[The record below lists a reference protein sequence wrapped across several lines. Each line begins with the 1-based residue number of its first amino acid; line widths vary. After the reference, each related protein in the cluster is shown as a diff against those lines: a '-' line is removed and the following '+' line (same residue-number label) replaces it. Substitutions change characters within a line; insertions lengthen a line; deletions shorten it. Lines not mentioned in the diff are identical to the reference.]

1 MNAKR
6 ITLFAGH
13 YGSGK
18 TNIAINYARAL
29 KRAGEKVAVA
39 DLDIVNPYFRTK
51 DSAAELQAEGI
62 DLVVSDFANSNV
74 DFPALPKE
82 IYALV
87 ADRETKIVMDIGGDD
102 RGALALGRYVPDIKA
117 EGDYEMLAV
126 VNAARPL
133 TRTPQ
138 EAVEVLRE
146 IEAACQLPFTGI
158 VNNTNVG
165 AETTV
170 ETVLGSIPYA
180 DEIAALM
187 GVPVRF
193 TCAIGAIAAE
203 LKGKVENLL
212 SCSLTRIRETFKMH
226 GVYSDTALCHHEAG
240 DRAVNAARQKQKSLS
255 V

>member
-1 MNAKR
+1 MKR

-18 TNIAINYARAL
+18 TNIALNYARIL
-29 KRAGEKVAVA
+29 KRVGEKVAIA

-51 DSAAELQAEGI
+51 DSAADLQAEGI

-82 IYALV
+82 IYGLV
-87 ADRETKIVMDIGGDD
+87 APIGQSEQSNNRTIPRIVMDIGGDD

-133 TRTPQ
+133 TRTAQ
-138 EAVEVLRE
+138 DTIEVLRE
-146 IEAACQLPFTGI
+146 IEVACNLPFTGI
-158 VNNTNVG
+158 VNNTNLG
-165 AETTV
+165 QQTTA
-170 ETVLGSIPYA
+170 ETVLGSRAYA
-180 DEIAALM
+180 DEVAEMMKI
-187 GVPVRF
+187 PVRF
-193 TCAIGAIAAE
+193 TCATATIAKE
-203 LKGKVENLL
+203 LEGKVENVLPL
-212 SCSLTRIRETFKMH
+212 EI
-226 GVYSDTALCHHEAG
+226 
-240 DRAVNAARQKQKSLS
+240 QKLYYQMECENMK

>member
-18 TNIAINYARAL
+18 TNIALNYARML
-29 KRAGEKVAVA
+29 KRAGETVAIS

-51 DSAAELQAEGI
+51 DSARDLQAEGI

-74 DFPALPKE
+74 DFPAMPKE

-87 ADRETKIVMDIGGDD
+87 AERDRKIVMDIGGDD

-138 EAVEVLRE
+138 DAVEVLRE
-146 IEAACQLPFTGI
+146 SDAACQLRFTCIG
-158 VNNTNVG
+158 NKTNLG
-165 AETTV
+165 RQATA
-170 ETVLGSIPYA
+170 ETVLNSRAYA

-187 GVPVRF
+187 KLPVCF
-193 TCAIGAIAAE
+193 TCASSSIADE
-203 LKGKVENLL
+203 LKGKIENLL
-212 SCSLTRIRETFKMH
+212 PLEI
-226 GVYSDTALCHHEAG
+226 
-240 DRAVNAARQKQKSLS
+240 QKLYYQLEK
-255 V
+255 